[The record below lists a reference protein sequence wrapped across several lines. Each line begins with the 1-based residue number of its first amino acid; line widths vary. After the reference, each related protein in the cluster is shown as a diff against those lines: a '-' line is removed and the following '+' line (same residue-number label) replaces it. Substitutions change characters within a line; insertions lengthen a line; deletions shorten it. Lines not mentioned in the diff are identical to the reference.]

1 MERWEKF
8 EHYCREILGLAG
20 TPGSGNQWHD
30 KGDGTTRAVYDPW
43 PLQIDAK
50 TTIGKTFSINRSQL
64 EDWIDQATSSGRRFA
79 MPVRFLANA
88 RKPDYDFVVIDFND
102 FAELV
107 DLAREKKSHSF
118 TEDDLNIVR
127 AFQKQAGTGLLPD
140 MLGKIARKIEALL

>member
-30 KGDGTTRAVYDPW
+30 KGDGTTRDVYDPW

-50 TTIGKTFSINRSQL
+50 TTVGRTFSINRSQI
-64 EDWIDQATSSGRRFA
+64 EDWIDQAVSSGRRFA
-79 MPVRFLANA
+79 MPVRFLKT
-88 RKPDYDFVVIDFND
+88 RYKGDTDIVVLDFND

-107 DLAREKKSHSF
+107 DTARQKAF
-118 TEDDLNIVR
+118 TAEDVELLKAVR
-127 AFQKQAGTGLLPD
+127 EHVGEQSVTGQALTETIQKVEENL
-140 MLGKIARKIEALL
+140 